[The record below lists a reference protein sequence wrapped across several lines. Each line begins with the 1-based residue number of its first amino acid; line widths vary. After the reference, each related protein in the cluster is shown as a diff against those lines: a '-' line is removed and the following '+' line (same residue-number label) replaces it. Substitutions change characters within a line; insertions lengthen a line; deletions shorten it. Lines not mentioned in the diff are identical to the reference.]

1 MYRNQFW
8 VPRPEVLLCLG
19 IHGQLIWVEPE
30 RRLVVVKL
38 SSWPT
43 PQNVDL
49 LLDTLAA
56 IDMIGSQ
63 LTLR

>member
-1 MYRNQFW
+1 
-8 VPRPEVLLCLG
+8 VPRRDVLLCLG

-30 RRLVVVKL
+30 RGIVVVKL

-43 PQNVDL
+43 PQNLSL

-56 IDMIGSQ
+56 IEMIGFQ
-63 LTLR
+63 LNLD